1 MTIILL
7 AAALTVRR
15 DVVEC
20 PLQHSQ
26 RIVSRRSEA
35 AKPFLIEPSY
45 KKRPPVTA
53 TILDGKKL
61 AAEIQSE
68 LTERV
73 AEFIQNNAVVPCLA
87 AVLVGE
93 DPASEVYVRNK
104 RKACDR
110 VGIESRMH
118 RLSAD
123 TTQDELLHLV
133 AKLNKV
139 DDIHGILVQLPLP
152 KQIDETRILEAISPL
167 KDVDGFHPENVGRL
181 VQGNPRFLPCT
192 PHGIQQI
199 LLRFGIEIEGS
210 HVVVVGRSEIVGKPI
225 AIMLMQR
232 ASGANATVTVCHSRT
247 RNLPEMT
254 RQADILIVAIGRAK
268 FVTADMVKPGAAV
281 IDVGMNRTEDGLVGD
296 VDFESVREVAG
307 YITPV
312 PGGVG
317 RLTVTMLLENTLA
330 AARLQQA

>member
-1 MTIILL
+1 MDI
-7 AAALTVRR
+7 
-15 DVVEC
+15 
-20 PLQHSQ
+20 
-26 RIVSRRSEA
+26 
-35 AKPFLIEPSY
+35 
-45 KKRPPVTA
+45 
-53 TILDGKKL
+53 
-61 AAEIQSE
+61 
-68 LTERV
+68 TERV
-73 AEFIQNNAVVPCLA
+73 AEFIQNNVVVPCLA

-104 RKACDR
+104 RKSCER
-110 VGIESRMH
+110 VGIESKMH
-118 RLSAD
+118 RLPVD
-123 TTQDELLHLV
+123 TTQDDLLHLV
-133 AKLNKV
+133 AKLNKDNTV
-139 DDIHGILVQLPLP
+139 HGILVQLPLP
-152 KQIDETRILEAISPL
+152 KHIDETRILEAISPI
-167 KDVDGFHPENVGRL
+167 KDVDAFHPENVGRL

-199 LLRFGIEIEGS
+199 LMRYDIEIEGT

-232 ASGANATVTVCHSRT
+232 GPGANATVTVCHSRT
-247 RNLPEMT
+247 KNLPEVI
-254 RQADILIVAIGRAK
+254 RQADILIVAIGRAN

-281 IDVGMNRTEDGLVGD
+281 IDVGINRTDDGLVGD

-307 YITPV
+307 HITPV